1 MDFTKA
7 NWYIITYETI
17 HPENLDSIWLNKDSS
32 SKLVCTDHIWY
43 KECNVTKEHFG
54 KLETNYYYTYHSNKG
69 NKKIISYEVDP
80 IYVILEKQNPP
91 SEDDDDDDESNAG
104 AIAGGIIGGVVL
116 LALIILLI
124 WYFYKRKSKLEN
136 GGLSGTTE
144 VPLVS
149 NMSDIAKNSGD
160 NDNEV

>member
-91 SEDDDDDDESNAG
+91 SEDDDDDESNAG